1 VSHPFAVTE
10 AAPLLADH
18 VEHVIW
24 DWNGTL
30 LDDHAHCVTVINAM
44 LRDEGLPETDAARA
58 RALFDFPIVTFYERL
73 GFSLGGGSWE
83 RLAVRFIAEYQG
95 GVDGCGLRAHVR
107 AALRGLAARGRTSS
121 ILSAAHRASI
131 EPLLD
136 RHGIREYFTDVVAL
150 DNHYAGG
157 KVEVGV
163 AWMRARGLDPARTLL
178 VGDTAHDHEVASA
191 MGVGCVLVAGGHHAR
206 DRLEACG
213 CPVVDGIDEL
223 V

>member
-1 VSHPFAVTE
+1 VTQISE
-10 AAPLLADH
+10 RRRAPLLDDH
-18 VEHVIW
+18 IEHVIW

-83 RLAVRFIAEYQG
+83 RLAVRFIADYAG
-95 GVDGCGLRAHVR
+95 GVDGCGLRAHVLN
-107 AALRGLAARGRTSS
+107 ALRTLATSGRTSS

-191 MGVGCVLVAGGHHAR
+191 MGVGCILVAGGHHAR

>member
-1 VSHPFAVTE
+1 MDESSGR
-10 AAPLLADH
+10 AAHLLAEH

-30 LDDHAHCVTVINAM
+30 LDDHAHCVSVINAM

-58 RALFDFPIVTFYERL
+58 RTLFDFPIVRFYERL

-83 RLAVRFIAEYQG
+83 RLAVRFIADYDG
-95 GVDGCGLRAHVR
+95 GADHCSLRAH
-107 AALRGLAARGRTSS
+107 ALTALRVLVARGRTCS

-136 RHGIREYFTDVVAL
+136 RHGIREYFTDIVAL

-157 KVEVGV
+157 KVELGVG
-163 AWMRARGLDPARTLL
+163 WMRARGLDPGRTVL
-178 VGDTAHDHEVASA
+178 VGDTAHDFEVASA
-191 MGVGCVLVAGGHHAR
+191 MGVGCILVAGGHHAR

-213 CPVVDGIDEL
+213 CPVVEGIRDL